1 MESASPVSVIGRLV
15 DELSWAG
22 SSIRRLRNGGRG
34 DENVLTA
41 EVMLLLSLLPRT
53 AFLGA
58 VILAAHG
65 AEKTRALL
73 ATDLEQATVQM
84 FPDEI
89 TIPRTGVRVQPDAA
103 IWTDSAAV
111 LIEAKG
117 TRTAA
122 QFQKTQLA
130 REYLALMTDSRKHKL
145 LLVIMASTPPV
156 RIQSAGR
163 IDLFEGVTI
172 GLEELCSAAALT
184 ASDVEHLVQAI
195 PETVCWIT
203 WQEIRSIVAEA
214 AATYPCIDA
223 SLAGTLRRLT
233 QGVTDAI
240 DWHSGAEA
248 VR

>member
-1 MESASPVSVIGRLV
+1 MIGRLV

-53 AFLGA
+53 AFLGGVLA
-58 VILAAHG
+58 AAHG

-73 ATDLEQATVQM
+73 DASLEQATVQM

-89 TIPRTGVRVQPDAA
+89 TIPGTGVGVQPDAA
-103 IWTDSAAV
+103 IWTDDAVV

-130 REYLALMTDSRKHKL
+130 REYLALMTHPREHKL
-145 LLVIMASTPPV
+145 LLIIMGSPPPV

-163 IDLFEGVTI
+163 VDLFEGVTI
-172 GLEELCSAAALT
+172 GLEELCSAAALP
-184 ASDVEHLVQAI
+184 AADVTHLHQAI

-203 WQEIRSIVAEA
+203 WQEIGSTVAEA
-214 AATYPCIDA
+214 AATYPCIDT
-223 SLAGTLRRLT
+223 SLASTLRRLAE
-233 QGVTDAI
+233 GVTEAI
-240 DWHSGAEA
+240 DWHSGTEA